1 LGQGGEAIERLA
13 SRSCGILKEEIVM
26 EGYRYQQ
33 LAYLIVPL
41 IAGTEFFRNARFIR
55 NKTGKESARAVTLD
69 ACGYGF
75 IAFIPAIFFFTIFSL
90 ESHRFPLFLQLLHR
104 FDRYGVMFLFLG
116 SWWQVFLITALRA
129 RRTADT
135 GGSMLRSVWVPY
147 LLLGVFISALILWVA
162 PFNLMWVSVFWFL
175 ASFGVIAAVTIS
187 PDKVCRLF
195 MVLAV
200 VTFVGE
206 NILFII
212 LDAIV

>member
-1 LGQGGEAIERLA
+1 
-13 SRSCGILKEEIVM
+13 M

-33 LAYLIVPL
+33 LAYLLIPL
-41 IAGTEFFRNARFIR
+41 IAGIEFFRTARFLR
-55 NKTGKESARAVTLD
+55 SKSGKESAGALTLD

-75 IAFIPAIFFFTIFSL
+75 IAFIPAIFLFTIFGL
-90 ESHRFPLFLQLLHR
+90 EYHRFPLFEQILHR

-129 RRTADT
+129 RRTSES
-135 GGSMLRSVWVPY
+135 GGKMLLSVWAPY

-162 PFNLMWVSVFWFL
+162 PFNLMWVSVFWFV
-175 ASFGVIAAVTIS
+175 ASFGLLAGFRVA
-187 PDKVCRLF
+187 PGKVCRVF
-195 MVLAV
+195 MALAV
-200 VTFVGE
+200 IVFVGE